1 MNFHCR
7 RERHVSKPSMT
18 TLIFHILFAIQ
29 SLSWFP
35 VKFITHWIPIQQ
47 PFAPGL
53 IVSSFNVFRLSP
65 YLSFNHAYNICYLG
79 LQKVFFSSLKIS
91 SVYTNPPQLVIEV
104 LSAVCVLFQK
114 EPTWPNAKLML
125 ADTNF
130 LKQLIEFDKDS
141 VSNRVST
148 ILL

>member
-1 MNFHCR
+1 MQ
-7 RERHVSKPSMT
+7 ERFMSLSLPWRSSYSICYSQSISCLYLAPRLNLLPIGFQSNNLLLHVLSFLLLMFSVHRHFCLLIMS
-18 TLIFHILFAIQ
+18 LIFLTLVYRKYI
-29 SLSWFP
+29 
-35 VKFITHWIPIQQ
+35 
-47 PFAPGL
+47 
-53 IVSSFNVFRLSP
+53 
-65 YLSFNHAYNICYLG
+65 
-79 LQKVFFSSLKIS
+79 FSSLNIS

-141 VSNRVST
+141 VSNRVSH